1 MFVGPITISLVIA
14 KLIRV
19 RRNPKVICLQL
30 QQEPVVFLTIL
41 GVSACGKNRE
51 LAEMR
56 LFAD

>member
-1 MFVGPITISLVIA
+1 MFAGPIAISLVIA

-19 RRNPKVICLQL
+19 RRNPKLICLQL
-30 QQEPVVFLTIL
+30 QQEPVIFLTIL

-51 LAEMR
+51 LTEMH